1 LKQESFRKVLSYVC
15 CQEGQKKMMN
25 MRELIR
31 GFAKIDILKNSE
43 FRIWN

>member
-1 LKQESFRKVLSYVC
+1 MSAAKED
-15 CQEGQKKMMN
+15 KKMMN

-31 GFAKIDILKNSE
+31 GFTKIDILKNSE